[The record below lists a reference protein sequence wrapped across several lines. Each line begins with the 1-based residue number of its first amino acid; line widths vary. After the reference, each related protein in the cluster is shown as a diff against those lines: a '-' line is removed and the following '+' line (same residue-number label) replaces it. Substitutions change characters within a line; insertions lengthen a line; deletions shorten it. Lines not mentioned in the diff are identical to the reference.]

1 MLSAPT
7 HILTCRVRVLFG
19 TARCADEALAMKTS
33 PSSRSRLVVRTLAL
47 ATLTSSPLQAVPQT
61 WDNSSGD
68 AKWFTATNWNND
80 TRPDSASDLTF
91 PAGPG
96 GTINLDSIPG
106 PPSIVYPTANSLQFD
121 SNYTLSG
128 SELTLSGGQINVTG
142 NSTATLSGTLT
153 TISGMTKTGT
163 GTLVLSAIGGP
174 AITISAGTVRPTST
188 TALGLGPV
196 TFANPAGVAA
206 GINFGTLTGTF
217 SGNLDLTGSGDA
229 TFTSS
234 ASAPNTLT
242 LGGNIDTSQKLIFDV
257 VNGTVV
263 DNTSATLSVSGVIDD
278 GAGTIGIVKRG
289 NGLLKLAAGNTYS
302 GSTTI
307 EKGTVAITADSALG
321 DSTAPLII
329 DGGCLQ
335 TTFNP
340 VLGRNLSFTANG
352 GTLRSLTTLEIPG
365 QVDWGSGTVGFIGSG
380 RTIVSGTTAASS
392 ANLQLGLPTAFATTS
407 TGFIS
412 NGHTLSLRG
421 TASLPGG
428 NISID
433 NNCVLELGNS
443 NFTRSLGSGPG
454 QAQIVTAIGAG
465 WAAYGADRIVNI
477 GGAGAPLVWGAG
489 TQPFLYRN
497 VPGNSDFGKLI
508 LGSFTATHTV
518 EFQNP
523 LIFPTDSPSTTVRQI
538 ACWDGAAAIDGRI
551 TGDMYLANPLKYG
564 SLNIGGDGTLEISG
578 NLLTRFFVTQD
589 GQGTTILSGNNTG
602 LTLGITVFM
611 GKLVIANDSALGTS
625 NSIAVFDGEFDVS
638 SMTVPAKTRADGQ
651 FIVGPTAIVRGD
663 VEVNGYLQGSG
674 EITGDLT
681 VPAASDLVPDLGG
694 MLRIGGNLDLQS
706 SGALKTVINGL
717 VPEFDYTRLGVT
729 GTVDLAGNLEVT
741 NAPGL
746 VENDSFVLLLND
758 GDDPIVG
765 TFAGLP
771 EGAGIPIGN
780 GLAMKVTYL
789 ANGDGGA
796 VGNDF
801 GITVV
806 AEQLNSDINL
816 HAAASVAVDL
826 GGDIPVSYVIQS
838 PGPGEVNDAVLDV
851 TLPPNAT
858 LATPLEA
865 GWSINSGILSIP
877 LPVLGVPDTAIID
890 IHFTAPL
897 VTSSVVLVAHV
908 HSSLDLNELNNHYTT
923 TTAVLPGGSP
933 VITGFTRNAT
943 TGDLE
948 FGIDTISGVRYVLES
963 SVDLGET
970 GWEIIETIDGD
981 GNPYVTEQSTD
992 DPSGR
997 DFFRFRIVPNN
1008 GGGGNA
1014 S

>member
-1 MLSAPT
+1 MN
-7 HILTCRVRVLFG
+7 
-19 TARCADEALAMKTS
+19 TS

-68 AKWFTATNWNND
+68 AKWFTANNWNND

-106 PPSIVYPTANSLQFD
+106 PPAIVYPTANSLQFD
-121 SNYTLSG
+121 GNYTLSG

-142 NSTATLSGTLT
+142 SSTATLTGALNTVA
-153 TISGMTKTGT
+153 GMTKTGS
-163 GTLVLSAIGGP
+163 GTLVLSSLSGP

-196 TFANPAGVAA
+196 TFANPVGIAA

-217 SGNLDLTGSGDA
+217 LENFDLTGSGDA

-257 VNGTVV
+257 VNGTVA
-263 DNTSATLSVSGVIDD
+263 DNTSATLSVSGVIAD

-352 GTLRSLTTLEIPG
+352 GTLRSFTTLEIPG
-365 QVDWGSGTVGFIGSG
+365 QVDWGSGTVGFIGFG
-380 RTIVSGTTAASS
+380 RTILSGTTAASS
-392 ANLQLGLPTAFATTS
+392 ANLQLGTPTPFATAS
-407 TGFIS
+407 TGYIFGDS
-412 NGHTLSLRG
+412 TLSLRG
-421 TASLPGG
+421 TAALPSG
-428 NISID
+428 NLAFD
-433 NNCVLELGNS
+433 KMAVLELGNS
-443 NFTRSLGSGPG
+443 DFTRSLGSGPG
-454 QAQIVTAIGAG
+454 QVNLATALGGG
-465 WAAYGADRIVNI
+465 WAAVGADRIVNI
-477 GGAGAPLVWGAG
+477 GGASIPLVWGTAA
-489 TQPFLYRN
+489 QQFLYRN
-497 VPGNSDFGKLI
+497 VVGSSKIGQLV
-508 LGSFTATHTV
+508 LGSFSATHTV
-518 EFQNP
+518 DFQNP
-523 LIFPTDSPSTTVRQI
+523 LVFPNDSSFTITRQVT
-538 ACWDGAAAIDGRI
+538 CWNGEAAIDGKI
-551 TGDMYLANPLKYG
+551 SGDISMSNPAKYG
-564 SLNIGGDGTLEISG
+564 YFSATGDGTLEISG
-578 NLLTRFFVTQD
+578 ALLEKFGFTQN

-602 LTLGITVFM
+602 LSLGLTVFM
-611 GKLVIANDSALGTS
+611 GKLVIANDTALGTS
-625 NSIAVFDGEFDVS
+625 NSILVFDGELDVS
-638 SMTVPAKTRADGQ
+638 AVTVPAKTRAGGQ
-651 FIVGPTAIVRGD
+651 IQLFSTGTIRGD
-663 VEVNGYLQGSG
+663 VELNSSLIGNGT
-674 EITGDLT
+674 ITGDVT
-681 VPAASDLVPDLGG
+681 VPAASFLKPDLGG
-694 MLRIGGNLDLQS
+694 TLQIGGDLNLQS
-706 SGALKTVINGL
+706 SGDLKVDINGL
-717 VPEFDYTRLGVT
+717 LPETDHTRLRVT
-729 GTVDLAGNLEVT
+729 GTVNLAGNLVVA
-741 NAPGL
+741 NALSL
-746 VENDSFVLLLND
+746 VENDSVVLLLND
-758 GDDPIVG
+758 GTDAIVG

-771 EGAGIPIGN
+771 EGAGIPLGN
-780 GLAMKVTYL
+780 GLVMQVTYL
-789 ANGDGGA
+789 ANGDGGS

-806 AEQLNSDINL
+806 AEQVNSDINL

-826 GGDIPVSYVIQS
+826 GGDILVSYVIQS

-858 LATPLEA
+858 LATTLEA
-865 GWSINSGILSIP
+865 GWSINSGILSVP
-877 LPVLGVPDTAIID
+877 LPVLGVPDTALID
-890 IHFTAPL
+890 LHFTAPL
-897 VTSSVVLVAHV
+897 VTSSVVLAAHV
-908 HSSLDLNELNNHYTT
+908 HSTVDLNELNNHYTT

-933 VITGFTRNAT
+933 VITGFTRSAT
-943 TGDLE
+943 TGGLE
-948 FGIDTISGVRYVLES
+948 FGIDTISGVRYVFES

-981 GNPYVTEQSTD
+981 GNPYMTEQATD
-992 DPSGR
+992 DPSGK
-997 DFFRFRIVPNN
+997 DFFRFRIVPNDSTS
-1008 GGGGNA
+1008 GGGT